1 MPAVVADSRAAQGT
15 KCEHVDPA
23 RRADYIAGM
32 ALRDIIILPDK
43 RLRLKSEP
51 VGKITPE
58 IKKLVEDMFETMYEA
73 PGIGLAAI
81 QVGVPK
87 RVVTMDL
94 SKKEDE
100 KAPRVFIN
108 PEITWASDEPSTY
121 EEGCLS
127 IPDVHEDVERPA
139 KVRVKYLDLDGK
151 AHEED
156 AEGLFATCIQHEI
169 DHLNGKLFID
179 HISKL
184 KRDFIV
190 KKFTKAAKRAEEDA

>member
-1 MPAVVADSRAAQGT
+1 
-15 KCEHVDPA
+15 
-23 RRADYIAGM
+23 M

-43 RLRLKSEP
+43 RLRLVSEP
-51 VGKITPE
+51 VGKITAE
-58 IKKLVEDMFETMYEA
+58 IRALVEDMFESMYEA

-94 SKKEDE
+94 SHKEGE
-100 KAPRVFIN
+100 RVPRVYIN
-108 PEITWASDEPSTY
+108 PEIVWSSDEPSVY

-127 IPDVHEDVERPA
+127 IPEIHEDVERPA
-139 KVRVKYLDLDGK
+139 RVRFKYLDLDGK
-151 AHEED
+151 PHETE

-169 DHLNGKLFID
+169 DHLNGVLFID

-184 KRDFIV
+184 KRGRII
-190 KKFTKAAKRAEEDA
+190 KKFAKAAKRAEEDA